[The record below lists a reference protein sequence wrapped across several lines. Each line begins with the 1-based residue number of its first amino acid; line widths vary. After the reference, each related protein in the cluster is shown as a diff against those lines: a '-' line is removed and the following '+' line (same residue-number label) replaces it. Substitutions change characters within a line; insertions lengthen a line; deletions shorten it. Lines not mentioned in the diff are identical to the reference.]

1 MVAISIFYFSP
12 NIIFYVACVF
22 LYDFRDYMRKCQ
34 GKMSFYSGFKNLKS
48 DKMQTDMKRFGQY
61 ILLEKIA
68 YGGMAELFKAKK

>member
-1 MVAISIFYFSP
+1 
-12 NIIFYVACVF
+12 
-22 LYDFRDYMRKCQ
+22 
-34 GKMSFYSGFKNLKS
+34 MSFYSGFKNLKS